1 MVCSHDVPNKL
12 HVSNICSFCT
22 QGTNL
27 PLMLQI
33 GTVRTVGQ
41 LSMQSSIAPR
51 QILEAF
57 QKAGKTD
64 MVIYCKIKAQAL
76 YVMLD
81 YVKLNIL
88 LQILCC

>member
-1 MVCSHDVPNKL
+1 
-12 HVSNICSFCT
+12 
-22 QGTNL
+22 
-27 PLMLQI
+27 MLQI
-33 GTVRTVGQ
+33 GTVRMVGQ

-76 YVMLD
+76 YVMMN
-81 YVKLNIL
+81 YVKLNTVETGYNVAF
-88 LQILCC
+88 CPSPK